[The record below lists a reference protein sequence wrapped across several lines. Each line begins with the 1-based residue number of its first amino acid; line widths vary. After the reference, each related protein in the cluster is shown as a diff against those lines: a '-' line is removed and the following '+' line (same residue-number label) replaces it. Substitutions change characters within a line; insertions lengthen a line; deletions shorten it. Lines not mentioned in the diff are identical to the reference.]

1 MRTKNISGAAWLG
14 PILVGIAYYL
24 GAKGAFLIGTLSDKI
39 FAPFWPPN
47 AILFCVLAL
56 MPFRRWSFYIL
67 AAVPAHV
74 LAEATVGMGAA
85 QMAVAFVT
93 NCMVSVSGALALR
106 HVLGPPPWFD
116 SLHRAIVYVLIAVIA
131 SPSVAAFGGAFVR
144 ILGGS
149 DFAHYWLYW
158 GEWYM
163 ANALGNLTLA
173 VLLLAW
179 MTQRMEWI
187 ELGSWQRGAEGLLLL
202 IGLGVACTIAF
213 RANAF
218 TKQCYLP
225 AILYL
230 PLPFIL
236 WSTVRF
242 RVTGAS
248 AAILVTT
255 VTSLSS
261 LLRGPNIFDS
271 DDGEAHIRAIQL
283 FLMAISAPT
292 LLLSASVDELRQA
305 SQKAARLSQYLLGTQ
320 DDERRQVARRL
331 LDDICQRLAAATWLP
346 DKQGGDTALEH
357 KVKDTI
363 KDLRE
368 ISYLL
373 HPALLD
379 EAGLEVALRA
389 RVKDY
394 TECTGIDVDLEASKI
409 GRLPPDIELTIFRVI
424 EEALTNIKQ
433 RSGSSTARVSVRA
446 SGEKGVVAEVEDA
459 GDGLPWMTSL
469 EAILVRMRASI
480 PPSGLGLV
488 RMNERLQRLGGR
500 LEIISQSRKTL
511 VRAIVPNHHRRTPAA
526 HNHM

>member
-1 MRTKNISGAAWLG
+1 MRTKNISRAAWLG
-14 PILVGIAYYL
+14 PVLVGIAYYL
-24 GAKGAFLIGTLSDKI
+24 GAKAAFLIGTLSDKI

-56 MPFRRWSFYIL
+56 VPFPRWPFYIL
-67 AAVPAHV
+67 AALPAHV
-74 LAEATVGMGAA
+74 IAEATVGMGCA

-93 NCMVSVSGALALR
+93 NCMVTVSSALALR
-106 HVLGPPPWFD
+106 HVLGPPPWFN
-116 SLHRAIVYVLIAVIA
+116 SLHRAFVYVLIAVIA
-131 SPSVAAFGGAFVR
+131 GPSIAAFGGAFVR
-144 ILGGS
+144 ILGGG
-149 DFAHYWLYW
+149 DYAHYWLYW
-158 GEWYM
+158 AEWYV

-179 MTQRMEWI
+179 MTQQMEWM

-213 RANAF
+213 RANAI

-230 PLPFIL
+230 PLPFML
-236 WSTVRF
+236 WATVRF

-248 AAILVTT
+248 AAILVMT

-283 FLMAISAPT
+283 FLVAISAPT

-305 SQKAARLSQYLLGTQ
+305 SQKTARLSQYLLGTH

-331 LDDICQRLAAATWLP
+331 LDDICQRLAAATWLSG
-346 DKQGGDTALEH
+346 KQAKDTALEQ
-357 KVKDTI
+357 KVKESI
-363 KDLRE
+363 KDIRE

-379 EAGLEVALRA
+379 EAGLEVALRSQ
-389 RVKDY
+389 VKDY
-394 TECTGIDVDLEASKI
+394 SRCTGIDVDLEASKV
-409 GRLPPDIELTIFRVI
+409 GRLPPDVELTIFRVI
-424 EEALTNIKQ
+424 EEALTNVKQ
-433 RSGSSTARVSVRA
+433 HSGSSTARVSVRT
-446 SGEKGVVAEVEDA
+446 SGKDGVVAEVEDA
-459 GDGLPWMTSL
+459 GSGLSWMTSL
-469 EAILVRMRASI
+469 GAILMRTRASI
-480 PPSGLGLV
+480 PPSGLGLA

-500 LEIISQSRKTL
+500 LEIISQNRRTL
-511 VRAIVPNHHRRTPAA
+511 VRAIVPMAA
-526 HNHM
+526 GERLARHDHT